1 MYSIVVKYTD
11 YIIKQILFLFP
22 KHLKMVKIIKKKKK
36 TIFY

>member
-22 KHLKMVKIIKKKKK
+22 KHLKMVKIIKKNK